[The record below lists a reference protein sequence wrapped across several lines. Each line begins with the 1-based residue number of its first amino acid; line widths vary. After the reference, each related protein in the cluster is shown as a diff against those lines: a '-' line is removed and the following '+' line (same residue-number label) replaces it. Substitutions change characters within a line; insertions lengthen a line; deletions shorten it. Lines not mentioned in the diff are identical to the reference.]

1 VPDAE
6 RVRRTASKAVVG
18 GFRPPEDPLAS
29 WSGGVR
35 VAAPGEKW
43 PLGLELP
50 MVAIAQF
57 NLDEPPFLP
66 DALKDLSLITIFADR
81 GGVPVLGRSNG
92 EGWVLRAYESL
103 DMLVE
108 IDPPRDVGHTRPF
121 PIQWELVVD
130 DYDEGTKLGGRP
142 NLVQGDITIPGEFVI
157 QLGVE
162 EKSHVAL
169 GDNAYICRDGDSWS
183 MEVQFY

>member
-1 VPDAE
+1 VP
-6 RVRRTASKAVVG
+6 RTASKAVVG
-18 GFRPPEDPLAS
+18 GFRPPEDPFTS

-35 VAAPGEKW
+35 VAEYGEDW

-50 MVAIAQF
+50 MVAVGQF

-66 DALKDLSLITIFADR
+66 DALKDLALITIFADR
-81 GGVPVLGRSNG
+81 GGIPVLGRANG
-92 EGWVLRAYESL
+92 EGWVLRAYKSL
-103 DMLVE
+103 DGLVE
-108 IDPPRDVGHTRPF
+108 LEAPEDTGHTVPF
-121 PIQWELVVD
+121 PISWELAED
-130 DYDEGTKLGGRP
+130 EYDEGTKLGGCP
-142 NLVQGDITIPGEFVI
+142 NLVQGDLTIPGEYVI

-183 MEVQFY
+183 MEVQFH